1 MHIHFLDT
9 YCPGESPL
17 HGLEPRVK
25 FISTLALIVAL
36 TATPPTAWPVY
47 LMLAAVIGTAL
58 LLSGVS
64 PSRLLRR
71 SLIALPFTLVAATL
85 IFTKEG
91 RPLLSL
97 PILTW
102 RLNATYQGLILFLS
116 IVVKSWLSVLAAV
129 ILSATTPFPD
139 LLRAMRALGL
149 PQVIVSTM
157 AFMYRYLFLLA
168 DEALRLARARD
179 SRSAALQGKGGGS
192 LAWRTKV
199 VGGMAGSLFLRS
211 YERSERIYAA
221 MLSRGFRGEI
231 RSLSPSTLGPGEIM
245 LTAFLL
251 AFLSIIEALAHLY
264 WR

>member
-25 FISTLALIVAL
+25 FISTVALIVAL

-47 LMLAAVIGTAL
+47 LILAAVIGTAL

-91 RPLLSL
+91 RPLFQA
-97 PILTW
+97 W
-102 RLNATYQGLILFLS
+102 RLTATYQGLILFLS

-168 DEALRLARARD
+168 DEALRLSRARD
-179 SRSAALQGKGGGS
+179 SRGATLRGKGGGS
-192 LAWRTKV
+192 LAWRARV

-211 YERSERIYAA
+211 YERSERVYAA

-231 RSLSPSTLGPGEIM
+231 RSLSPSPLSRTEIM
-245 LTAFLL
+245 LTAFLFI
-251 AFLSIIEALAHLY
+251 FLLIIEALAHLY